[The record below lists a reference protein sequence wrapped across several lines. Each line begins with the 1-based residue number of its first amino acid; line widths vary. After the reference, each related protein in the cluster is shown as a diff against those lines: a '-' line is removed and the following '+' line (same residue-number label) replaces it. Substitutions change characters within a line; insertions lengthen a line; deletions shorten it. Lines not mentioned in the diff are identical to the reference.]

1 MTEDNFTIRK
11 ASPADLPRIHGI
23 YAAARQFM
31 RDHGN
36 FSQWDGED
44 APERLLPGD
53 IEAGNLYVLE
63 EAGEIHAAF
72 AFIIGADPC
81 YAVIEQGEWK
91 SDAPYAAV
99 HRVASDGTLHN
110 VIGRIMDFAKSNIS
124 HIRID
129 THEHNKVMQKALEK
143 QGFEVT
149 YLDVDEWGS
158 IRLDI
163 LEKAIRKDTIL
174 ISVMYANNEV
184 GTIQKIAQI
193 GKIAE
198 KNDILFHTDAV
209 QAYGQLLIDVK
220 KENIDLLSASAH
232 KFNGPKGVGFLYIR
246 KKIPLPEYIHGGKQ
260 ERDHRA
266 GTENV
271 PGIAGMGKAAEIA
284 FTTREY
290 REKEIQQ
297 LRDYLIQRLQRGIP
311 YCRLN
316 GSLTNRL
323 PGNCNIS
330 FQFIEGNELLLL
342 LDEKNICASAA
353 SACSTGDTSP
363 SHVLT
368 AMGIPEKLAR
378 GTLRLTIGYQNTQ
391 EEIDYTVQCIKEA
404 VEKLRE
410 NAEDY
415 RRYKE
420 TFPCNIM

>member
-1 MTEDNFTIRK
+1 MQQIYLDNAATTPVRPEVEEVMQPYFCEK
-11 ASPADLPRIHGI
+11 YGNPSGI
-23 YAAARQFM
+23 YKMASECRQ
-31 RDHGN
+31 
-36 FSQWDGED
+36 
-44 APERLLPGD
+44 
-53 IEAGNLYVLE
+53 
-63 EAGEIHAAF
+63 
-72 AFIIGADPC
+72 
-81 YAVIEQGEWK
+81 
-91 SDAPYAAV
+91 
-99 HRVASDGTLHN
+99 
-110 VIGRIMDFAKSNIS
+110 
-124 HIRID
+124 
-129 THEHNKVMQKALEK
+129 ALETVRK
-143 QGFEVT
+143 QIGETLKVSAEEIYFTSGGTESDNWAIKSTAQRLKEKGKHIITSKIEHHAVLNSCAYLETQGFEVT
-149 YLDVDEWGS
+149 YLDVDEWGCV
-158 IRLDI
+158 RFDALQR
-163 LEKAIRKDTIL
+163 AIRKDTIL
-174 ISVMYANNEV
+174 ISIMYANNEV
-184 GTIQKIAQI
+184 GTIQPIEQI
-193 GKIAE
+193 GKIAKE
-198 KNDILFHTDAV
+198 NDIFFHTDAV

-260 ERDHRA
+260 ERNHRA

-297 LRDYLIQRLQRGIP
+297 LRDYLIRRLQRGIP

-378 GTLRLTIGYQNTQ
+378 GTLRLTIGYQNTR